1 MAHMSNKTQNAKIK
15 GNAKKKSPA
24 SLSVQQK
31 IDLETVNVTLCELP
45 VIPIYPVRYGLSA
58 NYLKSAWNNG
68 IIGEI
73 TAPIGMFGAHEKGAH
88 QIMQLRQGFVYIY
101 AHTKHRIFS
110 TDEKG
115 KWLVFRYITHNNDI
129 NSSSEFERPGDIEER
144 IGEFYFLLYKWGK
157 DGANGKWEEG
167 KLNDTNYP
175 CAANASAFRTVFVD
189 KDTEMV
195 DIAYSEYAWSAEIFE
210 RVENDPG
217 FRASVMTTVNVK
229 NQNITEH
236 SAPLKDIDKHVMEYS
251 IKETDDTN
259 DSLAKLSESWHTQI
273 KSAKFP
279 YRIPYMP
286 NHNEVGLV
294 VALEDVVGEM
304 HELQKLIID
313 LTEQQKA
320 YYARYSYPITIGNII
335 DPKIG
340 FDVRGKPYP
349 FKPQER
355 VIEQKGVKG
364 ALISEFHTK
373 MTTLLKEPFERYEKP
388 INALV
393 KQVVQMANQRA
404 SFKDFFQVSTD
415 IARYAP
421 SENAIDRGFY
431 VFYRL
436 LADLTYGLECSPDGV
451 AVLESLFS
459 EKSAPAN
466 NAPTTIGWMKE
477 HSKKVTDAVYGL
489 AMKIPAHQRHNIL
502 KGYFRSM
509 EHVYLNSG
517 RTVANLVA
525 LRKMQFDKVLGI
537 YGWDE
542 KKLIKNADYL
552 FAEMADT
559 WIDKLMKEER
569 SRLYSDRR
577 GNGGKKAIKQELK
590 QIKQDLKNQQRIT
603 LSEIQDLEARIQ
615 LSERYYGFSG
625 VLAIYAGILSLNN
638 DLTVQRKLARTA
650 AGKLALDPLIVK
662 TTAILDIS
670 AGTADTAYALKL
682 IGKPSAGA
690 SALRNLSG
698 ASARSILVG
707 VRAVAYTG
715 AAIVGGVLTAVIAFG
730 GLQEAIANEDNVSI
744 VANGAIMLSS
754 TMILLGLIPAFSAL
768 GPAGWIILLIANL
781 SIFLWGSTPL
791 ETWVKK
797 GFWGKKRYFYWGDQ
811 QRRNIDELIKAAEI
825 LANENIA
832 ETAKQ
837 YLARLEL
844 VTTGQ
849 VDAVAGVGL
858 PMNKQV
864 YDYILISQGF
874 EKELYEYDIQAGLK
888 ISKISQG
895 YYRIS
900 CAEFRR
906 TEPTTQNLVINLYQW
921 GSAQAQPIKRFYAGA
936 SGDVTFYLAEN
947 NIHIKDVRIIAK
959 FTDKEGGT
967 FDDVYLSEEFQAKT
981 KEIQQKGQA
990 AMEAAINDGY
1000 SE

>member
-1 MAHMSNKTQNAKIK
+1 
-15 GNAKKKSPA
+15 
-24 SLSVQQK
+24 
-31 IDLETVNVTLCELP
+31 
-45 VIPIYPVRYGLSA
+45 
-58 NYLKSAWNNG
+58 
-68 IIGEI
+68 
-73 TAPIGMFGAHEKGAH
+73 
-88 QIMQLRQGFVYIY
+88 MQLRQGFVYIY

-754 TMILLGLIPAFSAL
+754 TMILLGLIAAFSAL

-864 YDYILISQGF
+864 DDYILISQGF